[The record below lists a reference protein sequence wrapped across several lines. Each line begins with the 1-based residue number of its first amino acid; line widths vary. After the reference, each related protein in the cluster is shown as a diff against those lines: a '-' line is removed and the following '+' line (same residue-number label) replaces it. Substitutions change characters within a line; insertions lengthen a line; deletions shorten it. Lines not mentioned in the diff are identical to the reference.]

1 MKKFFFAVM
10 VAALF
15 ASCGQKDNNEN
26 ATEIAKALSKAKQ
39 EQRMMSP
46 EAQFEAR
53 INELKKLG
61 KRRDANK
68 DSLQAVYDAYLQE
81 QALAHIGDKL
91 GLQITHTLCGEFTVQ
106 QLDSVMNLCELYKND
121 SILNEYYSAAKA
133 AEATGVGKRYV
144 DFECE
149 ERRGD
154 IPTKFS
160 NMFKHNKPVLLTFW
174 TSSSIPSRNE
184 IRDYI
189 KPIVQQYRKKVLFVS
204 AAVWEDT
211 IYDAQRAASEL
222 EIIWPMLYSGK
233 KVNSPTTPYGVLK
246 LPYTILISRD
256 GIIKARGLRGKEIE
270 EAIKKEIGMK

>member
-1 MKKFFFAVM
+1 MKKFIYAVV

-15 ASCGQKDNNEN
+15 VGCGQKNNNEN

-81 QALAHIGDKL
+81 QANAHIGDKL
-91 GLQITHTLCGEFTVQ
+91 GLQITHSLCEEFNCK

-121 SILNEYYSAAKA
+121 SILNMYYTAAKA
-133 AEATGVGKRYV
+133 AEATGVGKHYV

-154 IPTKFS
+154 VQTKFS

-184 IRDYI
+184 LRDYI
-189 KPIVQQYRKKVLFVS
+189 KPIVQTYRKKVLFVS

-233 KVNSPTTPYGVLK
+233 KTNSPTTPYGVLR
-246 LPYTILISRD
+246 LPYTILIGRD
-256 GIIKARGLRGKEIE
+256 GIIKARGLRGAEIE
-270 EAIKKEIGMK
+270 AAIKKEIGMK

>member
-1 MKKFFFAVM
+1 MRKFIFAVM
-10 VAALF
+10 TALVLVG
-15 ASCGQKDNNEN
+15 CGQKTEEN
-26 ATEIAKALSKAKQ
+26 AAEKAQAISKAKR
-39 EQRMMSP
+39 EERMMSP

-91 GLQITHTLCGEFTVQ
+91 GLEITHSLCEDFNCK

-121 SILNEYYSAAKA
+121 SILNEYYIAATA
-133 AEATGVGKRYV
+133 AENTAVGKRYV

-184 IRDYI
+184 LRDYI
-189 KPIVQQYRKKVLFVS
+189 KPIVQEYRRKILFVS

-233 KVNSPTTPYGVLK
+233 KTNSPTTPYGVLK

-270 EAIKKEIGMK
+270 EAIKKELGMN